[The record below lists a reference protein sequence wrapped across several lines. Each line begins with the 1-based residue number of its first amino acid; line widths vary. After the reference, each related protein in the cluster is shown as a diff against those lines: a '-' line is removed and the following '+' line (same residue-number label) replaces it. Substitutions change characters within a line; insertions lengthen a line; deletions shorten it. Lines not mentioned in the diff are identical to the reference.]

1 LRTHQ
6 PEAAAIHLPSSAN
19 KTNLD
24 PTLRISGPEL
34 SRCGWHSKGSLMK
47 QKIRQ
52 SGNAWGAREAKLAIA
67 SLGNLITHDQAV
79 AWVNGVIDYRSGEL
93 RVAGASVEDI
103 EAWDRACRIMFML
116 KVRPLIIKRRYPH
129 GFRSSSV

>member
-1 LRTHQ
+1 
-6 PEAAAIHLPSSAN
+6 
-19 KTNLD
+19 
-24 PTLRISGPEL
+24 
-34 SRCGWHSKGSLMK
+34 MK

-79 AWVNGVIDYRSGEL
+79 AWVK
-93 RVAGASVEDI
+93 DI

>member
-1 LRTHQ
+1 
-6 PEAAAIHLPSSAN
+6 
-19 KTNLD
+19 
-24 PTLRISGPEL
+24 
-34 SRCGWHSKGSLMK
+34 MK

-52 SGNAWGAREAKLAIA
+52 SGNAWGAQEAKLAIA

-79 AWVNGVIDYRSGEL
+79 AWVNGVIDHRSGEL